1 MCQASGCEARK
12 SMTPQPGAPASKSVK
27 KAECLIVVSDT
38 AVVKLGRGPTWKSS
52 SMGLAMVLG
61 TAANEEDGRMRSASA
76 NAARAK
82 HWMGLDRNTGGTSLG
97 LSVLDSSVRS
107 VVCLPSPTG

>member
-1 MCQASGCEARK
+1 M
-12 SMTPQPGAPASKSVK
+12 
-27 KAECLIVVSDT
+27 VVSDT
-38 AVVKLGRGPTWKSS
+38 AVVKLGRGPTLKISS
-52 SMGLAMVLG
+52 IGFTMVLG
-61 TAANEEDGRMRSASA
+61 WAANDGELRDRSAST
-76 NAARAK
+76 NAPRAK